1 MKKTSEDL
9 AKKCA
14 SLRVQKTVLK
24 KKVKSLEETLKDIE
38 KDVTAEGFIQL
49 NEKAA
54 DIPKS
59 VIDNLKKKC
68 SNPAS
73 RLEYDPTM
81 KKFAL
86 SLHLKSAK
94 AYRYVRKCFQN
105 TLPAESTIRLWCKKT
120 DFSPGFCDAALVHLS
135 HLVCNS
141 PFPSL
146 ILLER

>member
-1 MKKTSEDL
+1 MKKSSEDL
-9 AKKCA
+9 AKKNA
-14 SLRVQKTVLK
+14 SLRVQKTKLK
-24 KKVKSLEETLKDIE
+24 KKVKSLEETLKEIE
-38 KDVTAEGFIQL
+38 QDVTAEGFIQL

-59 VIDNLKKKC
+59 VFENFNKRL
-68 SNPAS
+68 NPTS
-73 RLEYDPTM
+73 RENDPIM

-105 TLPAESTIRLWCKKT
+105 TLPAESTIRAWCQKT
-120 DFSPGFCDAALVHLS
+120 DFSPGFCDAALIHLS
-135 HLVCNS
+135 HLVCDS

-146 ILLER
+146 FLLER